1 MSERHLIAQRIT
13 DPIAKRVAASLY
25 LKELAI
31 ISLITEGY
39 RNKQIG
45 ARLNVGEGTVKN
57 YCRNIYNATGMSSRV
72 ELAVFAVQHP
82 ESRKRTRPSRLIP
95 WRRSPACSPSWPAST
110 TRWEWNICSR

>member
-1 MSERHLIAQRIT
+1 MRQRHLLAQRMT
-13 DPIAKRVAASLY
+13 DPIASRVAESLY

-57 YCRNIYNATGMSSRV
+57 YCRNIYNATGMGSRV
-72 ELAVFAVQHP
+72 ELAVFALQHP
-82 ESRKRTRPSRLIP
+82 ELIAASHEAIAAVSRNS
-95 WRRSPACSPSWPAST
+95 SPQPEEHPAQ
-110 TRWEWNICSR
+110 ELQP